1 MGAWHGRAPGVRC
14 SALWIHSL
22 LRFGFLASLVAALVV
37 PAMTASG
44 QTTLPRCFGKSA
56 TIVGDQND
64 TFIKGLRVMT

>member
-1 MGAWHGRAPGVRC
+1 MDT
-14 SALWIHSL
+14 HSL

-44 QTTLPRCFGKSA
+44 QTTLPLCFGKSA

-64 TFIKGLRVMT
+64 TFIKGTQG